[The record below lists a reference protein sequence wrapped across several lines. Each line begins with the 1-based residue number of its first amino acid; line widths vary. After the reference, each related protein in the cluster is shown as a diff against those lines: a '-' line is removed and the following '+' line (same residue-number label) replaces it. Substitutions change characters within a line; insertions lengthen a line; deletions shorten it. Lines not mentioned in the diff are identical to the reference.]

1 MLLVGFLFVV
11 SAENCA
17 VKEDCY
23 PDGFVP
29 SNCGTFYSCYNNQ
42 CAEGSN
48 SCAAPN
54 STGGGSPGALY
65 CEKYPF
71 AADCICKEGIKTQ
84 RQCTPSESGGCSA
97 IVSYECVVSSGANV
111 TSICEKYPFAAD
123 CICKEGI
130 KTQRQCT
137 PSESGGCSAIVSYE
151 CVVSSGANVTSIC
164 EKYHICPDGTK
175 VQYCFIHTFY
185 DEEGNPTGKG
195 CGCKNQEFL
204 CIANSTKEGGYGE
217 LSKPEL
223 IPSAGS
229 KSLGSNENPIVCTG
243 CILGD
248 KCAPIG
254 YRTEEKYC
262 NLQSE
267 FVNQEQID
275 ISCENNFECSS
286 NVCVSGTCVSEGLLQ
301 KILNWF
307 KRLFGDD

>member
-65 CEKYPF
+65 
-71 AADCICKEGIKTQ
+71 
-84 RQCTPSESGGCSA
+84 
-97 IVSYECVVSSGANV
+97 
-111 TSICEKYPFAAD
+111 CEKYPFAAD